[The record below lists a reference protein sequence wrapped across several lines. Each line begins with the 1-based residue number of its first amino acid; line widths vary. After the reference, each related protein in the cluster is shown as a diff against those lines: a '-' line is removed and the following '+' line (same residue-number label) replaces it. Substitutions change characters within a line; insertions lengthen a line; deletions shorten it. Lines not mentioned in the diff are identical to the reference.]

1 MSGGSIPS
9 FDSTTYRAHR
19 KFHSRIVTQST
30 VLRKRSPHPRGIANS
45 SVLGPQVRAD
55 TFVDELKSVG
65 ALVVEARLHN
75 PCTHH
80 LVEKAFPVSIAH
92 GPDPELLRV
101 AAIND
106 AMLIHIVDRIAQKT
120 MRDLRLLHFDK
131 FVT

>member
-19 KFHSRIVTQST
+19 KFHSRIVTQLT

-45 SVLGPQVRAD
+45 SVLWPQVRAD
-55 TFVDELKSVG
+55 TFVDELQSVG

-80 LVEKAFPVSIAH
+80 LVEKAFPVRIAH
-92 GPDPELLRV
+92 GPDPELHRV
-101 AAIND
+101 AGIND
-106 AMLIHIVDRIAQKT
+106 AMLFHLVDRIGQQT
-120 MRDLRLLHFDK
+120 IGHFRILNFDK